1 MAMMLTPLRQLNK
14 LTPAERRRI
23 LLARISQQ
31 RGRIEFHHGSWR
43 VVYWLRDL
51 TTANGW
57 RQVYERMDA
66 GSEME
71 AIIGAAPI
79 VARANER
86 NQAGQ
91 VFGRVPTVQEFAD
104 SGWKKYLQRRDR
116 SPSTLASYDSMM
128 RTYVLLI
135 GEKRINRITPND
147 ISLVLESASG
157 KATKTT
163 VNLYAFL
170 RVFFEV
176 AQQSD
181 LIARSPVRSKIHRP
195 GSRRVEKPALS
206 AIEAWKVLAEIPPS
220 FRLIFLTDILTGY
233 RSGELLGFRWLNF
246 DAEAGTLQA
255 THKLYNGRLVEGV
268 KSARS
273 GRRLKLARVL
283 TVMLMDYRETS
294 EWKAGEHFIFSRSD
308 GKPYDPG
315 YLRKKVLYPA
325 LKKAGIIKGERT
337 HGFHLLRHTA
347 ATILAD
353 LNHDPML
360 VRDFLRHEKLST
372 TAGYVHI
379 AAAEGASDM
388 LADEIMG
395 KGGRVN

>member
-1 MAMMLTPLRQLNK
+1 MQLTAQRQLNK

-31 RGRIEFHHGSWR
+31 RGRVEFHHGSWR
-43 VVYWLRDL
+43 AVYWLRDSS
-51 TTANGW
+51 TVSGW
-57 RQVYERMDA
+57 RQAYERLDA
-66 GSEME
+66 ETE
-71 AIIGAAPI
+71 AGAIVAAASII
-79 VARANER
+79 ARANER
-86 NQAGQ
+86 NQGGQ
-91 VFGRVPTVQEFAD
+91 IYGRVPTVQEFAD
-104 SGWKKYLQRRDR
+104 SGWKKYLKTRDR
-116 SPSTLASYDSMM
+116 SPSTLDSYDSLM
-128 RTYVLLI
+128 RTYVSLI

-147 ISLVLESASG
+147 INLVLEAAAE
-157 KATKTT
+157 KATKTR

-206 AIEAWKVLAEIPPS
+206 SSESWKVLAEILPVY
-220 FRLIFLTDILTGY
+220 RLIFLTDILTGF
-233 RSGELLGFRWLNF
+233 RAGELLGFCWLNF
-246 DAEAGTLQA
+246 DSEAGTLQA
-255 THKLYNGRLVEGV
+255 THKLYHGRLVEGV
-268 KSARS
+268 KSTKS
-273 GRRLKLARVL
+273 GRPLKIARVL
-283 TVMLMDYRETS
+283 TMLLLEHRGST
-294 EWKAGEHFIFSRSD
+294 EWNKDEQFIFCQSD

-325 LKKAGIIKGERT
+325 LEKAGIIKGQRT

-388 LADEIMG
+388 LAEEIMG